1 MANIREYIHKEMK
14 REKMLNMLNAN
25 AQFFIL
31 LHNAIYLLEYY
42 NVSFLIFVNF
52 IMFQTLYLK
61 TTKCLINECTSE
73 MLY

>member
-14 REKMLNMLNAN
+14 HEKMLNMLNAN

-42 NVSFLIFVNF
+42 NVLFLIFVNF
-52 IMFQTLYLK
+52 IMFQT
-61 TTKCLINECTSE
+61 
-73 MLY
+73 